1 MYLLYNFL
9 ITLYY
14 NTIYNKTVNSEFKV
28 MNKFFITIC
37 FSLFLPMFAYAGI
50 TPINNYKG
58 NLQPSQHNTTPTVK
72 VVDYDDFAS
81 FVREAIKKAKF
92 ASKEDMKGNTTSYV
106 PSVERQKQENE
117 NKKSIFEKIYDQAMR
132 RASSSTNI
140 TRSDVAVNS
149 IQKLQPTKIQQ
160 QQWQNPKVSTITV
173 KMLPNNAPTA
183 IPALEHIPYCM
194 SSIEILNDGLVK
206 IVETVMVVAN
216 GEKLKYGLTK
226 ILPAKVYNGKG
237 KMQTLDYSIVSVLR
251 NDQPEDYRLVA
262 QGDDVFLIP
271 YDDSPLAP
279 GVYTY
284 QFEYLVD
291 NLLIDKGD
299 SYMLYW
305 DVGGHGWNLVID
317 RLGAVLNLP
326 ERKGLLQHNV
336 LFGNENNLYSGG
348 VMVGQY
354 GPAGMAYVA
363 QNPLF
368 VGEGM
373 YLLALIDKSVML
385 PVGLWQK
392 FMRSFYDFGDIYL
405 SIIGCL
411 FIAVSLI
418 ISWRYIKSQKKIE
431 KFKWSKTA
439 IIMRWLFKDKFDIT
453 AACGFL
459 LELYKKNIIDIQQAD
474 DTILLIKRTDN
485 LKSFTPFEQRAV
497 SRLFP
502 AHEMIFNVETKTRLA
517 FTRFMKDLKSGL
529 KREINKFNFKL
540 CVGYIAISFAM
551 LFLTEAFIAYFKISS
566 GLTFTVLAIATLVS
580 GVFLLLWNIHL
591 PAWLK
596 VIWRFFIIDICLL
609 ALFFMIGVV
618 NIIAAIVL
626 LISEIIIVTAIRF
639 FARRSGLLSYY
650 IKDLKDYRD
659 NLLKNIDNITLGK
672 NFINYQASIWVLD
685 LSDDIVPLKEE
696 EYYKIP
702 IVKNIIRLFS

>member
-1 MYLLYNFL
+1 
-9 ITLYY
+9 
-14 NTIYNKTVNSEFKV
+14 
-28 MNKFFITIC
+28 MNKFFIAIC
-37 FSLFLPMFAYAGI
+37 FSLFLATSGYAGI

-58 NLQPSQHNTTPTVK
+58 TLQPSQRNTTPTVK
-72 VVDYDDFAS
+72 VVDYNDFAS
-81 FVREAIKKAKF
+81 FVHDAIKKAKF
-92 ASKEDMKGNTTSYV
+92 ATKEDMAGKTTSYV
-106 PSVERQKQENE
+106 PSIKRQKQESE
-117 NKKSIFEKIYDQAMR
+117 SKKSIFEKIYDQAMH
-132 RASSSTNI
+132 RASAGTNI
-140 TRSDVAVNS
+140 TRSDVAVNNL
-149 IQKLQPTKIQQ
+149 QKLQSAKVQQ
-160 QQWQNPKVSTITV
+160 QQWQNSKIPTINV
-173 KMLPNNAPTA
+173 KMLPDNVATA

-194 SSIEILNDGLVK
+194 SSIEVLNDGLVK
-206 IVETVMVVAN
+206 IVETVMLVAN

-237 KMQTLDYSIVSVLR
+237 KMQTLDYSIVNVLR
-251 NDQPEDYRLVA
+251 NDQLEDYRLVA
-262 QGDDVFLIP
+262 QGNNVFLVP
-271 YDDSPLAP
+271 QDDSPLAP

-284 QFEYLVD
+284 RFEYLVD

-317 RLGAVLNLP
+317 RLGAILNLP

-348 VMVGQY
+348 VLAGQH
-354 GPAGMAYVA
+354 GPASMAYVA

-373 YLLALIDKSVML
+373 YLLALIDKSVMM
-385 PVGLWQK
+385 PVGLLQK

-405 SIIGCL
+405 SVIGCL

-418 ISWRYIKSQKKIE
+418 ISWRYIKSGKKIE

-439 IIMRWLFKDKFDIT
+439 IVMRWLFKDKFDIT

-459 LELYKKNIIDIQQAD
+459 LELYKKNIIDIQQSD

-485 LKSFTPFEQRAV
+485 LKSLDQFEQKAL

-517 FTRFMKDLKSGL
+517 FTRFMKDLKLGL

-540 CVGYIAISFAM
+540 CIGYIAISFAM
-551 LFLTEAFIAYFKISS
+551 LLLTEAFIAYFKISS
-566 GLTFTVLAIATLVS
+566 GLTFATLATATLVS
-580 GVFLLLWNIHL
+580 GLFLLLWNIQM
-591 PAWLK
+591 PRWLK
-596 VIWRFFIIDICLL
+596 IMWWLFIIDICLF
-609 ALFFMIGVV
+609 AIFCMIGVV
-618 NIIAAIVL
+618 SIATAIILMV
-626 LISEIIIVTAIRF
+626 SEIIIVVAVRI

-650 IKDLKDYRD
+650 IKDLNDYRD
-659 NLLKNIDNITLGK
+659 NLVKNVDNITLGK
-672 NFINYQASIWVLD
+672 NFINYQASIWVLN
-685 LSDDIVPLKEE
+685 LSDEIIPLKEE

-702 IVKNIIRLFS
+702 IVKSIIRIFS